1 MVDPSLEQVQGEEWM
16 PEVAW
21 RIVGASES
29 PIKSSKLM
37 QLISGVV
44 SKQVP
49 NDQRDRTIGTI
60 SRWYETRDGR
70 SVLASDTK
78 DEVDELVLC
87 GAAQLLHKSQPGSNN
102 DTLFWAIGAV
112 DPETAVEMILASW
125 SSEQIDSLLEY
136 ATGVLKVLCENDNVI
151 DPSDAVGFKVESG
164 KAYIDPNYK
173 QQRIKTFQRTEW
185 HRPRM
190 YYGVSR
196 VVQILM
202 TVRPDRFAN
211 LVEKAD
217 HPTVQRWA
225 LFLVS
230 RRSATGRLQALDW
243 LKDEPS
249 EPLIAIA
256 IVHALECLR
265 ELGWEAEHPGRSQ
278 EEREEA
284 FATASRLLSGLVI
297 QLAQY
302 GPAESVRWTAELY
315 KHGVL
320 LTGINRREGNYNVGE
335 ELEDLCVDSLV
346 DLVRR
351 SWNSDLREA
360 LRSGESWGDITNQ
373 TLPLGMVAHKVSG
386 DYPDRATEIARIVLG
401 KHAMHMNNL
410 MANNDRAYYTLTEN
424 RAIKWMRG
432 LGAALAI
439 ALPESDTP
447 LDWAVMQCS
456 ELPLSTWDA
465 DDLPEKFRL
474 GGDVAQI
481 QLSVAMYA
489 VVARYEA
496 GHAVDSEMVR
506 NLAAKA
512 WEHCHF
518 LRQQERFWL
527 EEPELDELAA
537 RVAVGLGNPNEV
549 WLMDQACNR
558 QIGPRGL
565 WALVDACT
573 GIEAHTNLLHDMG
586 SSIAAQYRNT
596 RSTGLATLKYLAM
609 IWQLLEAA
617 DAAVETAEIMMEY
630 HQKAMER
637 GDYVVAMNLLVLAA
651 RQKEV
656 TPRVKRTI
664 RYIYDYLWRNRT
676 PSEELELRK
685 SVDALLA

>member
-1 MVDPSLEQVQGEEWM
+1 MTGLARRDGKYRFRREQVDEAVEHLARLVRPKPGQEGAVYFVDPHFKGESDTEVKVLTAILLGARGQSLNILCGRWEVSRRFNFPRSLIAQARIKSFTHADERGYPAIHDRYLLTPAGETIITNSVNGWEKDGVTFHSSPHEVYRTETEELWSSRRGCERKWHISLGGGSHGRPKPQEQVQGEEWM

-29 PIKSSKLM
+29 PLKSTKLM
-37 QLISGVV
+37 QLINGVV

-49 NDQRDRTIGTI
+49 NNERDRTIGTI

-70 SVLASDTK
+70 SVLTSDTK
-78 DEVDELVLC
+78 DEVDELVLR

-102 DTLFWAIGAV
+102 DTLFWAIGAA
-112 DPETAVEMILASW
+112 DPETAAEMILASW

-164 KAYIDPNYK
+164 KAYVNPEYK

-190 YYGVSR
+190 YYGVTR
-196 VVQILM
+196 VVQLLM

-243 LKDEPS
+243 LKGEPS

-284 FATASRLLSGLVI
+284 SATASRLLSGLVI

-320 LTGINRREGNYNVGE
+320 LTGINRREGYYNVGE
-335 ELEDLCVDSLV
+335 ELEELCVDSLV

-351 SWNSDLREA
+351 NWSSDLREA

-386 DYPDRATEIARIVLG
+386 DYPDRATEIALIVLG

-432 LGAALAI
+432 LGAALAL

-447 LDWAVMQCS
+447 LDWAVKQCS

-474 GGDVAQI
+474 AGDVAQI
-481 QLSVAMYA
+481 QLSVRN
-489 VVARYEA
+489 VCGRSKVR
-496 GHAVDSEMVR
+496 SEPR
-506 NLAAKA
+506 RRPCNGKK
-512 WEHCHF
+512 
-518 LRQQERFWL
+518 
-527 EEPELDELAA
+527 
-537 RVAVGLGNPNEV
+537 LGCKG
-549 WLMDQACNR
+549 M
-558 QIGPRGL
+558 G
-565 WALVDACT
+565 ALP
-573 GIEAHTNLLHDMG
+573 L
-586 SSIAAQYRNT
+586 S
-596 RSTGLATLKYLAM
+596 
-609 IWQLLEAA
+609 
-617 DAAVETAEIMMEY
+617 
-630 HQKAMER
+630 
-637 GDYVVAMNLLVLAA
+637 
-651 RQKEV
+651 
-656 TPRVKRTI
+656 
-664 RYIYDYLWRNRT
+664 
-676 PSEELELRK
+676 
-685 SVDALLA
+685 